1 MFELVFSP
9 SDYMSISTRHLFNKN
24 KHVYNI
30 SGRMAM
36 KPLTSGSLGEW
47 EKVEGQGSG
56 KYFCFSP
63 YRLLFYLKMF

>member
-1 MFELVFSP
+1 MFALVFFP

-24 KHVYNI
+24 KHVYDI

-47 EKVEGQGSG
+47 EKEGQGSG
-56 KYFCFSP
+56 KYFCFSL
-63 YRLLFYLKMF
+63 YHLLFYLKMF